1 MPYFDFFSVSTSLL
15 PDYPRPLK
23 TLGFIRQCS
32 YLNDVLFVEANFNI
46 K

>member
-23 TLGFIRQCS
+23 TLGFIQCS